1 MYARAKLPAFSAWEA
16 VLSGAQGSRLASA
29 ALNVFGFGHNPSFW
43 MGAFEEANTLL
54 DRYAQQVF
62 WLHATRLGHTDA
74 SVRACGRTAGAEY
87 WVQRRGP
94 EQPLHER
101 GMDWHFDKDED
112 LLDQKDVVVMP
123 TVGTVTYLS
132 SVGAPLVVLSQP
144 MLDGRGFL
152 LPFSASQ
159 VTMFLTRP
167 VFGRHVAFDG
177 QLLHG
182 CPAALAEAGERLS
195 LVVNIWFEH
204 KPLGVS
210 TTGPGSSNSKLPV
223 EAEEVF
229 STATPLRPIDQ
240 EVPRSGKKLTV
251 DFGPWRIAGLRIPPD
266 VQAPESSSLWAIHH
280 PVDQVHIGLL
290 VTSGTRPRRSLGAK
304 RQRTSFR

>member
-1 MYARAKLPAFSAWEA
+1 MYARAKLPAFSAWKA

-29 ALNVFGFGHNPSFW
+29 ALRVFGFGRNPSFW

-74 SVRACGRTAGAEY
+74 SVRTFGRTAGAEY

-94 EQPLHER
+94 EQPPHER

-132 SVGAPLVVLSQP
+132 SVGAP
-144 MLDGRGFL
+144 
-152 LPFSASQ
+152 
-159 VTMFLTRP
+159 TCRP
-167 VFGRHVAFDG
+167 VAADARWTRFSVANFGQSGHCVPHPSSLRQVAFDG

-182 CPAALAEAGERLS
+182 CPVALAEAGERLS

-210 TTGPGSSNSKLPV
+210 SSNSKQPA
-223 EAEEVF
+223 EAEEFF

-251 DFGPWRIAGLRIPPD
+251 DFGPWRIGGLRIPPAD
-266 VQAPESSSLWAIHH
+266 VRAPEGSGLWAIHH
-280 PVDQVHIGLL
+280 PVDQVHIGLP

-304 RQRTSFR
+304 RERARFR

>member
-167 VFGRHVAFDG
+167 VFGRWPSMVNCFTDA
-177 QLLHG
+177 QRLLLKQVRD
-182 CPAALAEAGERLS
+182 C
-195 LVVNIWFEH
+195 
-204 KPLGVS
+204 
-210 TTGPGSSNSKLPV
+210 
-223 EAEEVF
+223 
-229 STATPLRPIDQ
+229 
-240 EVPRSGKKLTV
+240 
-251 DFGPWRIAGLRIPPD
+251 
-266 VQAPESSSLWAIHH
+266 LW
-280 PVDQVHIGLL
+280 
-290 VTSGTRPRRSLGAK
+290 S
-304 RQRTSFR
+304 